1 LAQKSITQLPI
12 TSAGGFFMF
21 EWTRLATFMLA
32 AGLLIVV
39 PGPAV
44 LYVVARSIDQG
55 KLAGIVSVLGI
66 ALGAMVHS
74 LAAVVGI
81 TAVSGSKTK

>member
-1 LAQKSITQLPI
+1 
-12 TSAGGFFMF
+12 MF

-32 AGLLIVV
+32 STLLIVV

-55 KLAGIVSVLGI
+55 KWRALSLYWELPWVL
-66 ALGAMVHS
+66 
-74 LAAVVGI
+74 
-81 TAVSGSKTK
+81 